1 MKQRL
6 KNQNGTTLVELIVC
20 MVLLAI
26 FTLAAVTLI
35 QPSAQAYMD
44 IQQQTRAQ
52 NLADALIETIR
63 GEVLEANGYIR
74 FTDGAKIPGDSKE
87 GENTGYDCI
96 FKEKTGVSD
105 GTALEF
111 SVYPNHIE
119 LIDKD
124 YVPPLTKSDGT
135 QLLTQEQANALNG
148 YLHMRFYRDEL
159 NDAGHYGNPQHT
171 KENKAED
178 GTVTVTRPYVAYG
191 YTTAYP
197 RDAYMGLFISDLHF
211 YARSWTQDGDET
223 KTPRITAMTV
233 VLTVAK
239 RDANDQIVPLCTQ
252 KAIVQLPGEP
262 VILYEPGTWDGKA
275 SSES

>member
-74 FTDGAKIPGDSKE
+74 FTDGATDLNNLDSVFASK
-87 GENTGYDCI
+87 GNDYS
-96 FKEKTGVSD
+96 K

-124 YVPPLTKSDGT
+124 CVPALTKTDGT
-135 QLLTQEQANALNG
+135 ELLTQEQANALNG

-159 NDAGHYGNPQHT
+159 NAAGHYGNPQHT
-171 KENKAED
+171 KENKDAD
-178 GTVTVTRPYVAYG
+178 GNVTSRLSYVAYG

-197 RDAYMGLFISDLHF
+197 RDAYMGLFISDLRF
-211 YARSWTQDGDET
+211 YARRWTQDGDET

-239 RDANDQIVPLCTQ
+239 RDANNQIVPLCTQ

-262 VILYEPGTWDGKA
+262 VILYEPGTWDGNP

>member
-1 MKQRL
+1 MGKKYIKQTFFQFSAAGLRKWYKEREAEL
-6 KNQNGTTLVELIVC
+6 KHKKIEYAKSLQSYGN
-20 MVLLAI
+20 LLAG
-26 FTLAAVTLI
+26 
-35 QPSAQAYMD
+35 D
-44 IQQQTRAQ
+44 IYDLVCQ
-52 NLADALIETIR
+52 NSFITK
-63 GEVLEANGYIR
+63 EAIVRNLL
-74 FTDGAKIPGDSKE
+74 T
-87 GENTGYDCI
+87 
-96 FKEKTGVSD
+96 KTD
-105 GTALEF
+105 GTAL
-111 SVYPNHIE
+111 
-119 LIDKD
+119 
-124 YVPPLTKSDGT
+124 LTA
-135 QLLTQEQANALNG
+135 EQANALNG

-171 KENKAED
+171 KENKDAD
-178 GTVTVTRPYVAYG
+178 GNVTGTLPYVAYG

-197 RDAYMGLFISDLHF
+197 RDAYMGLFISELHF

-239 RDANDQIVPLCTQ
+239 RDANNLTVPLCTQ

>member
-1 MKQRL
+1 MCGALFPTLSLLIRAENLETNIIRLTL
-6 KNQNGTTLVELIVC
+6 KNIVLMIRRSCRSLQYHRKTLVKQKV
-20 MVLLAI
+20 
-26 FTLAAVTLI
+26 
-35 QPSAQAYMD
+35 D
-44 IQQQTRAQ
+44 R
-52 NLADALIETIR
+52 
-63 GEVLEANGYIR
+63 
-74 FTDGAKIPGDSKE
+74 
-87 GENTGYDCI
+87 
-96 FKEKTGVSD
+96 
-105 GTALEF
+105 
-111 SVYPNHIE
+111 
-119 LIDKD
+119 
-124 YVPPLTKSDGT
+124 
-135 QLLTQEQANALNG
+135 QLLKQEQANALNG

-159 NDAGHYGNPQHT
+159 NGAGHYGNPQHT
-171 KENKAED
+171 KKDKAED
-178 GTVTVTRPYVAYG
+178 GTETVTRPYVAYG

-239 RDANDQIVPLCTQ
+239 RDANNQIVPLCTQ